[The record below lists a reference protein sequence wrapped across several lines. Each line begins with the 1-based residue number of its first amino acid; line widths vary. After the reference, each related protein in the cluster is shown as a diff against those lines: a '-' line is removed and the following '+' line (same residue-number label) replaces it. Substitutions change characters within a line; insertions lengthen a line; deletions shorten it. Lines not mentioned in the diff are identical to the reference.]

1 MSCQFMCVCEDRG
14 RSCLS
19 LTAAIEAFSGLF
31 SFCYFCRFNSYFPL
45 TPTVSCFLNYYLIFK
60 DLIFSVF
67 VREILT
73 AGMVSLR
80 AGPVGDVSIF
90 CAGRSFRGM
99 PRQSMFMMYIDLN
112 HCRAACVFNIF
123 IRYILIR

>member
-60 DLIFSVF
+60 DLIFLSEKYLLQGWSPSEQV
-67 VREILT
+67 
-73 AGMVSLR
+73 
-80 AGPVGDVSIF
+80 
-90 CAGRSFRGM
+90 
-99 PRQSMFMMYIDLN
+99 Q
-112 HCRAACVFNIF
+112 
-123 IRYILIR
+123 